1 MASEPNFT
9 GPEWGLLRD
18 LPYEIILAAIVT
30 DGERKGWQV
39 AKETSVAAQQLA
51 ADAKLALENPII
63 LRVVREMSQGGT
75 DSGNREVDLTDER
88 ARSSAIESAL
98 AASAAAAALL
108 KRVPLDQ
115 AQAYKQWV
123 FNAAVAAARAVKSG
137 GVLGIG
143 DEEISDDENE
153 FLDRLDASLELNVQ

>member
-18 LPYEIILAAIVT
+18 LPYEVILAAIVT
-30 DGERKGWQV
+30 EGERKGWQV
-39 AKETSVAAQQLA
+39 AKETAVAAQQLV
-51 ADAKLALENPII
+51 ADAKDALDNPII
-63 LRVVREMSQGGT
+63 LRVVTEMSQGGT

-108 KRVPLDQ
+108 TRVPPDQ
-115 AQAYKQWV
+115 AQTYKQWV
-123 FNAAVAAARAVKSG
+123 FNAAVAASRATKSG

-143 DEEISDDENE
+143 DQEITDDEHE
-153 FLDRLDASLELNVQ
+153 FLDRLDASLGLNDA